1 MNKVR
6 LLIDQKKNSYLFV
19 KPNQPDLMANDGY
32 DQDDNQYNK
41 NGYNQA
47 DNQYNIWP
55 DW

>member
-6 LLIDQKKNSYLFV
+6 LLLDQKKNSHLLV
-19 KPNQPDLMANDGY
+19 KPSQPDLMANDGY
-32 DQDDNQYNK
+32 DQDDNQYNR
-41 NGYNQA
+41 NGYNNA